1 MIKYVVPLTAMIL
14 MVATNS
20 FAALDWGTVELPLYE
35 SDDLI
40 ADVETVMGLAIGG
53 LVAIWGFRKVIK
65 VLNRS

>member
-1 MIKYVVPLTAMIL
+1 MEFIMKRVFAAVLAAGL
-14 MVATNS
+14 LAANNAS
-20 FAALDWGTVELPLYE
+20 AALDLTGV
-35 SDDLI
+35 DVNI